1 MGTLRSFETATI
13 ATNATNGS
21 TSGLV
26 PSGSGFTLQNN
37 TTQIIIHNKHATETL
52 YIFCYAYNT
61 DSVLGVNL
69 INAIEITAGAY
80 LTLSLGQ
87 RSESVGSRVIVGFN
101 TGASSFDFKLTE
113 IMGITN

>member
-1 MGTLRSFETATI
+1 MGTLRGFQTETI
-13 ATNATNGS
+13 ATNATSGS
-21 TSGLV
+21 TTGLT
-26 PSGSGFTLQNN
+26 PAGSGKTLQDN
-37 TTQIIIHNKHATETL
+37 TTQIIIYNKSSTEVL
-52 YIFCYAYNT
+52 YIFCYA
-61 DSVLGVNL
+61 VNVDAGA
-69 INAIEITAGAY
+69 INLRDAIEITAGAY